1 MACIYKINGKTFN
14 TTEEIQNYVS
24 SDEFVSVLAKGN
36 LGISKEIRNLILN
49 KDEKTTNEVRE
60 VEDGQREKGNE
71 GKQSKGKNDGQKTND
86 VQNEEVTEGGVKAP
100 QVKAGSVG
108 VGGEVE
114 SKKAEIKKLND
125 EIDSFDN
132 EYNSLVD
139 IVNKEDRGLNA
150 PKSENEIKLNELQ
163 DKVNSLREKRDKI
176 EQVLKETP
184 QAEEVEKASKQAE
197 TSKEDLGYHGGN
209 LMNKSDYLT
218 SGYRGDMPFTGYYFF
233 SDRNR
238 AESRG
243 NRSQLENNDV
253 SVVDFSK
260 YNLLKPTTNEYW
272 SIKAALKK
280 FEDRFLRGNIDDA
293 FDSLESKYGLKDSVP
308 KLFEQIQ
315 SNKEKIKKIA
325 EEWKKNELE
334 NIDSK
339 GKIERLETLILKQ
352 LGYEGVD
359 VRGLKEQNGEASP
372 DSSAEGSV
380 IFDLKPD
387 SIIESPNKI
396 KLSEEKTK
404 TSKPKPENVKAIEEA
419 ITKKSGTIKNE
430 IIKEAADPTEV
441 KKILDN
447 LDSIKSKL
455 AGLTT
460 KDGDSVFS
468 EECKWG

>member
-71 GKQSKGKNDGQKTND
+71 AVKSKGKNDGQKTND

-114 SKKAEIKKLND
+114 SIKKPIIILKGN
-125 EIDSFDN
+125 
-132 EYNSLVD
+132 
-139 IVNKEDRGLNA
+139 RG
-150 PKSENEIKLNELQ
+150 KLNPDGTKRTAHPNVEGIFGSTDLKSAERYGEDISEFNIPIGTTIETVEVPVKGTQ
-163 DKVNSLREKRDKI
+163 KEYRDKETELI
-176 EQVLKETP
+176 NNSNAQVVKLITFDAKGIKEEQYIIKDKNLLKQNKKTEGKVGQETP
-184 QAEEVEKASKQAE
+184 QAE
-197 TSKEDLGYHGGN
+197 
-209 LMNKSDYLT
+209 
-218 SGYRGDMPFTGYYFF
+218 
-233 SDRNR
+233 
-238 AESRG
+238 
-243 NRSQLENNDV
+243 
-253 SVVDFSK
+253 
-260 YNLLKPTTNEYW
+260 
-272 SIKAALKK
+272 
-280 FEDRFLRGNIDDA
+280 
-293 FDSLESKYGLKDSVP
+293 
-308 KLFEQIQ
+308 
-315 SNKEKIKKIA
+315 
-325 EEWKKNELE
+325 
-334 NIDSK
+334 
-339 GKIERLETLILKQ
+339 
-352 LGYEGVD
+352 
-359 VRGLKEQNGEASP
+359 
-372 DSSAEGSV
+372 
-380 IFDLKPD
+380 
-387 SIIESPNKI
+387 
-396 KLSEEKTK
+396 